1 MKLELKNRSL
11 IKISGLDS
19 ETFLQN
25 QFSNDISKLDNST
38 IQFNAYCQHQGKII
52 AILWVIRSNDDFFLS
67 LPSDLL
73 ETVISRLKMF
83 VIMSDVLVEDASDGF
98 YQIGLINEVD
108 SKAYQLNEK
117 LAFLLTSK
125 NDTRNI
131 NALINDNEW
140 AKNSIDSLLPEVFFK
155 TSEKFVP
162 QMLNLD
168 INEFGVNFSKGCY
181 PGQEVVARLHYLGKA
196 KRRLFSFR
204 SDSEMQIGDNLY
216 CASSNAAKTRGD
228 RYKGSGMVV
237 NRVKFNSEFYCLATL
252 DVELLDDKIT
262 INNENGPQL
271 NLIKS

>member
-1 MKLELKNRSL
+1 MKVSLKDRAL
-11 IKISGLDS
+11 LRVSGKDS
-19 ETFLQN
+19 EIFLQN
-25 QFSNDISKLDNST
+25 QFSNDITRLGANK
-38 IQFNAYCQHQGKII
+38 IQLNAYCQHQGKII
-52 AILWVIRSNDDFFLS
+52 ALFWLMRFNEGFILSF
-67 LPSDLL
+67 PGDLA
-73 ETVISRLKMF
+73 EKIKARLQLF
-83 VIMSDVLVEDASDGF
+83 IIMSDVLIEDISKD
-98 YQIGLINEVD
+98 YLQIGLINENN
-108 SKAYQLNEK
+108 SGAFSINET
-117 LAFLLTSK
+117 L
-125 NDTRNI
+125 
-131 NALINDNEW
+131 
-140 AKNSIDSLLPEVFFK
+140 SLLIESNEESNRVINTHQDEWTKACLDSHIPEVFSK
-155 TSEKFVP
+155 SSEKFVP

-237 NRVKFNSEFYCLATL
+237 NRVKFNSEFHCLATL

-262 INNENGPQL
+262 INNEDGPQL